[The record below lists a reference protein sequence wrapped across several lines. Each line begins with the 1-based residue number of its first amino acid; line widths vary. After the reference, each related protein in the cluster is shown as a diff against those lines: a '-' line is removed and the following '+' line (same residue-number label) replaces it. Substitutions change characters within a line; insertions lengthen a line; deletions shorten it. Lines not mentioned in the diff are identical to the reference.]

1 MNTEKLIKEAIYTSD
16 AENWKQYEE
25 STIKLI
31 KKLRPEVTRELF
43 KDGPENHQEKLMQ
56 GSRFDDD
63 KDVWHALIMNIKH
76 PFEPNSKNPS
86 IFDDPKKLEKSVK
99 DALKDAASADYYYR
113 YDKDYGMFDD

>member
-43 KDGPENHQEKLMQ
+43 KDVSDDDMLDYDSVDGLQKK
-56 GSRFDDD
+56 FDDLKTENISVNSIVAAGD
-63 KDVWHALIMNIKH
+63 TYIEVGALKSVVKEINTNKLDMQ
-76 PFEPNSKNPS
+76 KNPMC
-86 IFDDPKKLEKSVK
+86 V
-99 DALKDAASADYYYR
+99 R
-113 YDKDYGMFDD
+113 YKNETVVIEW